1 MKKGDKFQVLRRNE
15 QTVEDEF
22 IVATID
28 TQLNQ
33 ITTTGLSFA
42 PNPNE
47 DYDIRRVMEK
57 ATSSGVNIKEGN
69 EQLFTDVLNV
79 YTDNSIDGYVASN
92 SLPSYDI
99 TGHLTQESAV
109 GIANTTINFGLDT
122 QNPLNNLYYF
132 IDFNTNT
139 DMDNFYIC
147 YATTHTIRNGAFQT
161 QAKFNL
167 QRASYEI
174 PVESDR
180 LARMIG
186 AVDQSSG
193 T

>member
-69 EQLFTDVLNV
+69 EQLFTDVLSVNECELNV
-79 YTDNSIDGYVASN
+79 FKS
-92 SLPSYDI
+92 SL
-99 TGHLTQESAV
+99 
-109 GIANTTINFGLDT
+109 IAKL
-122 QNPLNNLYYF
+122 
-132 IDFNTNT
+132 
-139 DMDNFYIC
+139 
-147 YATTHTIRNGAFQT
+147 
-161 QAKFNL
+161 
-167 QRASYEI
+167 
-174 PVESDR
+174 
-180 LARMIG
+180 
-186 AVDQSSG
+186 
-193 T
+193 